1 MNPASI
7 LESSTVNALVWSII
21 HSIWQFSLVAL
32 IMSLL
37 LKRFQN
43 HTANLRYLI
52 ALGSLGFSFIVS
64 LCTFLYYFYETSG
77 ADLITMYDKQEFM
90 IYIGSEPIVNTSL
103 WMDMYAWIDQYQ
115 QPIFYTWLIGV
126 LLFASKFL
134 FSLGYVEFL
143 SRTATP
149 IFDQD
154 AYRSFRKIINHLKI
168 SQNVQIGESKYVK
181 SPMILGFFKPIVL
194 FPVGIINQLDMAET
208 EAILAHELAHFV
220 RKDITV
226 NMVQTLVEILFYY
239 HPAIWWISTNI
250 RVERENCCDDLAIK
264 YIGNNIHYA
273 KTLVK
278 MQEINS
284 NQSPILALNF
294 SKKDSF
300 FSQRIKRI
308 LNMTQTR
315 NYLKEK
321 ILTSMVI
328 LLLVTFFAKDMIG
341 NDHGNVVDNISA
353 TDQEIE
359 TNIITVV
366 DTMPLKKESITI
378 QKKTNDQDLK
388 ISMENGKITNLEIDG
403 KKIEEKDYD
412 QYEDIISEV
421 KPKKFSTGERS
432 MMFFEDGAEGAPF
445 EFHFDRGGH
454 IDSIFEKMGMMGLEK
469 LQIDRQKLEEQM
481 QKLQEQLGKMNFD
494 FRGLDSMNFDFAF
507 PDMLDENMAPQMRI
521 FDIEDEDLF
530 IEPFGEAPSLE
541 ERRRIEGHPE
551 DMDSRRSSNFSEVL
565 GNALN
570 RDGLLIPKQEN
581 KVELTGKHLKI
592 NGEKQ
597 PTNIYQKYK
606 RIFEETSGTTL
617 EKNSKLEF
625 KFEGKESNRKYR
637 VY

>member
-1 MNPASI
+1 MNPVSI

-21 HSIWQFSLVAL
+21 HSIWQFSLIAL

-37 LKRFQN
+37 LKRYQN
-43 HTANLRYLI
+43 HTSNLRYLI

-64 LCTFLYYFYETSG
+64 LGTFLYYYYETSG
-77 ADLITMYDKQEFM
+77 ADLITMSEKQEF
-90 IYIGSEPIVNTSL
+90 IINISSEPIVNSSL
-103 WMDMYAWIDQYQ
+103 WMDIYVWIDQYQ

-126 LLFASKFL
+126 LLFASKFV

-168 SQNVQIGESKYVK
+168 AQNVQIGESKYVK

-194 FPVGIINQLDMAET
+194 FPVGIINQLDIAEA

-264 YIGNNIHYA
+264 YLGNNIHYA

-321 ILTSMVI
+321 ILTSMAI
-328 LLLVTFFAKDMIG
+328 LLLVTFFTKDMIG
-341 NDHGNVVDNISA
+341 NDHGIVVEEMNTIN
-353 TDQEIE
+353 QEVDA
-359 TNIITVV
+359 NIITVI
-366 DTMPLKKESITI
+366 DTMPQKKESITI
-378 QKKTNDQDLK
+378 LKKTNDQDLK
-388 ISMENGKITNLEIDG
+388 ISMENGKITTLEVDG

-412 QYEDIISEV
+412 KYEDIISEV
-421 KPKKFSTGERS
+421 KPRKFGSGQGS
-432 MMFFEDGAEGAPF
+432 MMFFGDGTETEPF
-445 EFHFDRGGH
+445 EFHFGKEGEL
-454 IDSIFEKMGMMGLEK
+454 DSIFGKIGMMDFEKLGIDQEKME
-469 LQIDRQKLEEQM
+469 QQM
-481 QKLQEQLGKMNFD
+481 QKMQEQLSKMNFD
-494 FRGLDSMNFDFAF
+494 FRGLDSMNFDFDF
-507 PDMLDENMAPQMRI
+507 PDMFGENMDPQMRI
-521 FDIEDEDLF
+521 FEIEDGDLF
-530 IEPFGEAPSLE
+530 IEPSGEFPESQ
-541 ERRRIEGHPE
+541 RIDGHVDE
-551 DMDSRRSSNFSEVL
+551 MDYGRRSSNFSETL

-570 RDGLLIPKQEN
+570 RDGLLIPNKEN

-625 KFEGKESNRKYR
+625 KFEGKESKRKYR

>member
-1 MNPASI
+1 MNPVSI

-37 LKRFQN
+37 LKRYQN

-64 LCTFLYYFYETSG
+64 LGTFLFYFYETSG
-77 ADLITMYDKQEFM
+77 ADLITISDKQEFM
-90 IYIGSEPIVNTSL
+90 IYIGSEPIVNSSL

-126 LLFASKFL
+126 LLFASKFV

-154 AYRSFRKIINHLKI
+154 AYRSFGKIINHLNI

-181 SPMILGFFKPIVL
+181 SPMILGFFKPIIL

-226 NMVQTLVEILFYY
+226 NMAQTLVEILFYY

-250 RVERENCCDDLAIK
+250 KVERENCCDDLAIK

-284 NQSPILALNF
+284 SQSPILALNF

-341 NDHGNVVDNISA
+341 NDQGNFVENKNTA
-353 TDQEIE
+353 NQEME
-359 TNIITVV
+359 TNIVADSLPI
-366 DTMPLKKESITI
+366 KKESITI

-388 ISMENGKITNLEIDG
+388 ISMENGKVTNLEIDG
-403 KKIEEKDYD
+403 KKIDEKDYD

-421 KPKKFSTGERS
+421 KPRKFGSGQGS
-432 MMFFEDGAEGAPF
+432 IMFFGDGPDGAPF
-445 EFHFDRGGH
+445 EFHFEQDGNM
-454 IDSIFEKMGMMGLEK
+454 DSIFGKMGMMNFEKFEFDQEKMQKQMEK
-469 LQIDRQKLEEQM
+469 LQK
-481 QKLQEQLGKMNFD
+481 QLGKMNFQ
-494 FRGLDSMNFDFAF
+494 FKGLDSM
-507 PDMLDENMAPQMRI
+507 R
-521 FDIEDEDLF
+521 
-530 IEPFGEAPSLE
+530 
-541 ERRRIEGHPE
+541 
-551 DMDSRRSSNFSEVL
+551 
-565 GNALN
+565 
-570 RDGLLIPKQEN
+570 
-581 KVELTGKHLKI
+581 LKY
-592 NGEKQ
+592 
-597 PTNIYQKYK
+597 TC
-606 RIFEETSGTTL
+606 
-617 EKNSKLEF
+617 
-625 KFEGKESNRKYR
+625 
-637 VY
+637 

>member
-1 MNPASI
+1 MNSLSI

-21 HSIWQFSLVAL
+21 HSIWQFSLIAL

-37 LKRFQN
+37 IKRYQN

-52 ALGSLGFSFIVS
+52 ALGSLGFSFVVS
-64 LCTFLYYFYETSG
+64 LSTFLYYFYETSG
-77 ADLITMYDKQEFM
+77 TDMITMSEKEDFILYM
-90 IYIGSEPIVNTSL
+90 GSEPLVNTSL
-103 WMDMYAWIDQYQ
+103 WMDMYAWIDQCQ

-168 SQNVQIGESKYVK
+168 AQNVQIGESKYVK

-194 FPVGIINQLDMAET
+194 FPVGIINQLDIAET

-220 RKDITV
+220 RKDITI

-284 NQSPILALNF
+284 SQSPILALNF

-341 NDHGNVVDNISA
+341 NDHGSIVNEMNKTNQD
-353 TDQEIE
+353 IE
-359 TNIITVV
+359 ANIITVV

-403 KKIEEKDYD
+403 KKIDEKDYD

-421 KPKKFSTGERS
+421 KPRKFGSGHGS
-432 MMFFEDGAEGAPF
+432 IMFFGDDGEAAPF
-445 EFHFDRGGH
+445 EFNLGRGGNL
-454 IDSIFEKMGMMGLEK
+454 DSIIGKMGMMNFEK
-469 LQIDRQKLEEQM
+469 FEFDQEKMQEQM
-481 QKLQEQLGKMNFD
+481 QKMQEQLGKMNFD

-507 PDMLDENMAPQMRI
+507 PDMLDENMAPQMR
-521 FDIEDEDLF
+521 FFEFEDGDLF
-530 IEPFGEAPSLE
+530 IEPFGEFPESQ
-541 ERRRIEGHPE
+541 RIDNHMD
-551 DMDSRRSSNFSEVL
+551 DMDYSRRSSNFSEAL

-570 RDGLLIPKQEN
+570 RDGLLIPNKEN

-625 KFEGKESNRKYR
+625 KFEGKESKRKYR